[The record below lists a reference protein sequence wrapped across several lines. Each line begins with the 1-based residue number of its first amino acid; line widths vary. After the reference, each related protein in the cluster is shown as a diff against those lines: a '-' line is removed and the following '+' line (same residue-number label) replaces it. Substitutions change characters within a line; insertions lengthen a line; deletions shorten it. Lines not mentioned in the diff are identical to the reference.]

1 MNLKGRPMVVL
12 LLLWILIVPTGI
24 VFLLS
29 TQPIP
34 DVNMLWITL
43 SIFFGFL
50 SIYFPIIYN
59 GKSVILFVWFTLP
72 IFLLYGL
79 TTELLL
85 TQIIVALA
93 VFARYKT
100 GDVLYRFLYNSLAYF
115 LLSIAA
121 AAAYFLT
128 GAEVG
133 EMSFWLLIGSV
144 LVYQIVYSL
153 LYDGIFKLYSVLTG
167 RTRLDTLKETI
178 LLYLRMIMAVPL
190 ALSLYLLLI
199 HYGFIGF
206 LLIGIPFFTVTIIL
220 RLNTHKEDLNSYIQA
235 VGEIGQ
241 QLAKMTT
248 EETVIDKFMSETAAL
263 FRADYLYLFDNH
275 DGWLEPAQFYYE
287 GLKAETPDVRL
298 ASGVGIAG
306 RILSREEGFL
316 YSRRDEWIHHTVTT
330 VPDSIESLLC
340 VPLIRHQ
347 KIVGVFLLGSKK
359 RGSFKEFHLNV
370 LDLLSSYFIVAVEKA
385 LYIEKAERESNRCA
399 LTGLYNYRFLENQ
412 LEKEMAL
419 LNRTI
424 HQNLAVVVL
433 DIDHFKRVNDTYG
446 HENGNRV
453 LKQLA
458 DLLQRMAPE
467 KATVARYG
475 GEEFVYILPDLDKEA
490 ALIFAE
496 TLRQEIEKSKI
507 IVTNDL
513 SDNVNDRI
521 IHITSSIGVSAA
533 PADTDE
539 ALALLRNADRAL
551 YIGAKQ
557 AGRNRVGSYMK

>member
-1 MNLKGRPMVVL
+1 MNLKGRPMVLL

-24 VFLLS
+24 IFLLS

-34 DVNMLWITL
+34 DVNILWIIL
-43 SIFFGFL
+43 SILLGFL
-50 SIYFPIIYN
+50 SIYYPIIYN

-79 TTELLL
+79 MTELLI
-85 TQIIVALA
+85 TQLIVAIA
-93 VFARYKT
+93 VLARYET

-115 LLSIAA
+115 VLSVGSAV
-121 AAAYFLT
+121 AYFLT

-133 EMSFWLLIGSV
+133 EMSLWVLIGSV

-153 LYDGIFKLYSVLTG
+153 LYDGLFKLYSVLTG
-167 RTRLDTLKETI
+167 RTRLDTLRETI
-178 LLYLRMIMAVPL
+178 LLYLRMIMVVPL
-190 ALSLYLLLI
+190 ALSLYFLLI

-220 RLNTHKEDLNSYIQA
+220 RLNTKKEDLNAYIQSA
-235 VGEIGQ
+235 GDIGQ

-248 EETVIDKFMSETAAL
+248 EEAVVDKFMSETAAL
-263 FRADYLYLFDNH
+263 FQADYVYLFDNH
-275 DGWLEPAQFYYE
+275 GGWLESTHFYYE
-287 GLKAETPDVRL
+287 GQKADTPDVRL
-298 ASGVGIAG
+298 ARGVGIAG
-306 RILSREEGFL
+306 RVLSGEESFL

-330 VPDSIESLLC
+330 VPDDIESLLC
-340 VPLIRHQ
+340 IPLFRHQ

-359 RGSFKEFHLNV
+359 RNSFKEFHLNV
-370 LDLLSSYFIVAVEKA
+370 LDLLSSYFIVSVEKA

-399 LTGLYNYRFLENQ
+399 LTGLYNYRFLEDQ
-412 LEKEMAL
+412 LEKEMVL
-419 LNRTI
+419 LTRTI
-424 HQNLAVVVL
+424 HQNLAVVML

-458 DLLQRMAPE
+458 DFLQKMAPE

-475 GEEFVYILPDLDKEA
+475 GEEFVYILPDFDKET
-490 ALIFAE
+490 ALTFAE
-496 TLRQEIEKSKI
+496 SLRHEIEKVAIHVGS
-507 IVTNDL
+507 DL
-513 SDNVNDRI
+513 TDFADDMVIS
-521 IHITSSIGVSAA
+521 ITSSIGVSAA

-539 ALALLRNADRAL
+539 ALVLLRNADRAL